1 MDIDDILRAA
11 ETRDS
16 DDHPHTIGEEL
27 LSQFK
32 VQFMNMAI
40 FVEAVLKAN
49 GVSLRQSCIDNI
61 SQQAKFLESFQGFAG
76 FFNQQLNMLA

>member
-32 VQFMNMAI
+32 VWFMNMAI

-49 GVSLRQSCIDNI
+49 RVSLR
-61 SQQAKFLESFQGFAG
+61 
-76 FFNQQLNMLA
+76 

>member
-16 DDHPHTIGEEL
+16 DDHPQTIGEEL

-32 VQFMNMAI
+32 VQHSL
-40 FVEAVLKAN
+40 FVTLFAFVKAVHVANRVALSCDGAVLTLLSSTPN
-49 GVSLRQSCIDNI
+49 FCRQTS
-61 SQQAKFLESFQGFAG
+61 
-76 FFNQQLNMLA
+76 

>member
-1 MDIDDILRAA
+1 MDIDDMLRAA

-32 VQFMNMAI
+32 VCGI
-40 FVEAVLKAN
+40 F
-49 GVSLRQSCIDNI
+49 GWCVSR
-61 SQQAKFLESFQGFAG
+61 
-76 FFNQQLNMLA
+76 LARFS

>member
-32 VQFMNMAI
+32 VWFMAI

-49 GVSLRQSCIDNI
+49 GVSLR
-61 SQQAKFLESFQGFAG
+61 
-76 FFNQQLNMLA
+76 

>member
-32 VQFMNMAI
+32 VWFMKRLPLKLMG
-40 FVEAVLKAN
+40 FLSGRAVLTT
-49 GVSLRQSCIDNI
+49 SLSRQS
-61 SQQAKFLESFQGFAG
+61 FLRVSRV
-76 FFNQQLNMLA
+76 LLASSINNSTCWRKD